1 MFPCERVA
9 YPVWT
14 RDLVAYLQLKPNHC
28 QVILYHL
35 TKLNWALS
43 LPLLI
48 ILLNTGH
55 YQLGVRP
62 FFFRFGKR
70 KEKKREERGERR
82 CGERFPP
89 DKQIRRK
96 AFPRAHH
103 PPTPRAGPT
112 LRLLLLLCSAG
123 SAASLFSVWLL
134 CSASASAGSETTR
147 TSSHSQH
154 SALSPSITPLLSLP
168 PSLYRQQVCT
178 AQLHCEETVT
188 RREAEEP
195 PLLPSLSS
203 LHHHPSLIYWS
214 KPPRGCS
221 WAGPD
226 RRVVSPWF
234 AAGVHK
240 HHREREGAE
249 RETRRACL
257 GLEGRGWE
265 QEGKEKGRR
274 RRW

>member
-70 KEKKREERGERR
+70 KEKRGERR
-82 CGERFPP
+82 EKVRREIPSRQANPEESIPADPP
-89 DKQIRRK
+89 
-96 AFPRAHH
+96 PSH
-103 PPTPRAGPT
+103 PPRGPHPPSPPPP
-112 LRLLLLLCSAG
+112 LFCWLCCVSLLCL
-123 SAASLFSVWLL
+123 AALL
-134 CSASASAGSETTR
+134 CFRIRGFRDDEDE
-147 TSSHSQH
+147 
-154 SALSPSITPLLSLP
+154 LSLTAQRPVSLHYSIALP

-221 WAGPD
+221 WAGP
-226 RRVVSPWF
+226 RVVSPWF

-240 HHREREGAE
+240 HHREREGQKPE
-249 RETRRACL
+249 GRRGARL